1 MFFITLAENLIKELV
16 KYNILGE
23 VHPTMLTYLE
33 NKNKI
38 QNDYLQRFGA
48 SKIDNFSKTRQIS
61 RENDDGKNFEL
72 QYDIELF
79 EVAMSK
85 NKNYVKN
92 SIQGN
97 KIDVIRDIQIKRDI
111 FSQQQVNRK
120 VQIDDSNSKN
130 T

>member
-1 MFFITLAENLIKELV
+1 
-16 KYNILGE
+16 
-23 VHPTMLTYLE
+23 
-33 NKNKI
+33 
-38 QNDYLQRFGA
+38 
-48 SKIDNFSKTRQIS
+48 
-61 RENDDGKNFEL
+61 L

-79 EVAMSK
+79 EVAMPK

-120 VQIDDSNSKN
+120 V
-130 T
+130 